1 MTRRPK
7 SRLPPKLPDPARERP
22 PAAPRQPSRRER
34 LKDAHVAGRSARFTR
49 DDMERVSRSLVR
61 GDTTYSLGVPRFTNL
76 TIGQARAAIELVYG
90 WDGESTRPRIDPQYT
105 LVAFERAT
113 ERILEVAGG
122 GGRLA
127 FATARPASLLGVY
140 RALAT
145 AAADAGGVVLGAAQ
159 SSLIEER
166 RWRLW
171 WLDGVAAVTDG
182 ENLLAHSS
190 AAAADELLF
199 VLPRPDLVVA
209 DGWFAGAA
217 LGAGLEVVA
226 AADFD
231 AVALAVAA
239 WRGMAIR
246 VVPLDE
252 CRAPHAYL
260 PLLETLG
267 DAVIACSLDDP
278 FVVLAGRSHPDGP
291 RSGS

>member
-1 MTRRPK
+1 MTRRGR
-7 SRLPPKLPDPARERP
+7 SRLPPKLPDQARERT
-22 PAAPRQPSRRER
+22 PAVPRQPSRRER
-34 LKDAHVAGRSARFTR
+34 LKDAHVAGKSARFTR
-49 DDMERVSRSLVR
+49 DDVQRVVRSLVR
-61 GDTTYSLGVPRFTNL
+61 GDTTYSLGVPGFTNL
-76 TIGQARAAIELVYG
+76 TMEHAHTAIGIVYG
-90 WDGESTRPRIDPQYT
+90 WDGEGTRPRIDPQST
-105 LVAFERAT
+105 LNGFERAS

-140 RALAT
+140 RALAI
-145 AAADAGGVVLGAAQ
+145 AAADAGGMVLEAPQ
-159 SSLIEER
+159 SSRIDHGR
-166 RWRLW
+166 SRLW

-217 LGAGLEVVA
+217 LAAGLEVVA
-226 AADFD
+226 AADLD

-252 CRAPHAYL
+252 CRPPHAYR
-260 PLLETLG
+260 PLLEALG
-267 DAVIACSLDDP
+267 DAVIARGPDDP
-278 FVVLAGRSHPDGP
+278 FVPAGRSRPDGP